1 MRDETSSP
9 ARERVLMVA
18 EGLFAERGYAAVT
31 LRHVADRLGIRQASL
46 YHHVPDGKEQLF
58 VEVTE
63 RGLERHRRGLEGAL
77 AAAGP
82 SLRPQLRAA
91 ARWLLAQPP
100 VNLSRMVRSDMP
112 AITPAHADRLI
123 RASYL
128 ALLTPLERAFV
139 AAEERGEV
147 ALPHPILLA
156 GSFLFIVEGIHD
168 AGGGRDVGR
177 PKEALADDMID
188 VLLDGLRPR

>member
-1 MRDETSSP
+1 MAETGPSP
-9 ARERVLMVA
+9 ARERLLMVA
-18 EGLFAERGYAAVT
+18 EKIFAERGYASVT
-31 LRHVADRLGIRQASL
+31 LRDVADRLGIRQASL
-46 YHHVPDGKEQLF
+46 YHHVPGGKEQLF

-63 RGLERHRRGLEGAL
+63 RGLERHRRGLEEAIAGAEP
-77 AAAGP
+77 A
-82 SLRPQLRAA
+82 LRAQLRAA
-91 ARWLLAQPP
+91 ARWLLSQPP
-100 VNLSRMVRSDMP
+100 VNVSRLVRSDMP
-112 AITPAHADRLI
+112 AISPDHGDRLLH
-123 RASYL
+123 ASYE
-128 ALLTPLERAFV
+128 ALLAPLARAFV